1 MRTRI
6 RAGAEARGSYGW
18 SLLALVV
25 IQWLV
30 IAAVAAEVGHSSTLW
45 IVIPQVVVLM
55 PLTLVLVVEAAR
67 RFGPPTFAAWAG
79 MVWIA
84 LPFVGVP
91 YANRSFRHEYSHEFL
106 PRLLGLAD
114 DPRTPAM
121 ACLAAALLF
130 TIRAVETNRRRDVG
144 IAVVAGAACAALAP
158 PVALVALVP
167 IVGLAV
173 GGRRRAALESAVA
186 LVVLG
191 AALWAGV
198 AAGPLSGPFVHVD
211 FHAAGRTLSSL
222 SEDFWSGRVL
232 EWLAIAG
239 VAGAIRGNRSGGAM
253 TGFAFLAAFFSLRLE
268 ARPAARNLELLHA
281 LLPAW
286 PVVVLAVA
294 SLPLLWPRV
303 HAADRRVGASPTPAE
318 PSGSA

>member
-6 RAGAEARGSYGW
+6 RAGAEARGRYEW
-18 SLLALVV
+18 LLAALVV
-25 IQWLV
+25 IQWLA
-30 IAAVAAEVGHSSTLW
+30 IAAVAAEAGRSATLW
-45 IVIPQVVVLM
+45 IVVPQVVVLM
-55 PLTLVLVVEAAR
+55 PLTLVLVVETAR
-67 RFGPPTFAAWAG
+67 RFGHPIFAAWTG
-79 MVWIA
+79 IVWIA
-84 LPFVGVP
+84 LPFVGVL
-91 YANRSFRHEYSHEFL
+91 YANRSFRHDYSHEFL

-114 DPRTPAM
+114 DPRMPAM

-130 TIRAVETNRRRDVG
+130 TIRAIETNRRADVG
-144 IAVVAGAACAALAP
+144 VAVVAGAGCAALAP
-158 PVALVALVP
+158 AVALVALVP

-173 GGRRRAALESAVA
+173 GGRRRAALEST
-186 LVVLG
+186 VVLVILG
-191 AALWAGV
+191 AVLWAGV
-198 AAGPLSGPFVHVD
+198 AAGPLAGPFAHVD

-222 SEDFWSGRVL
+222 SENFWSGRVL
-232 EWLAIAG
+232 EWIAIAG
-239 VAGAIRGNRSGGAM
+239 VAGAIRGNRAGGAM

-294 SLPLLWPRV
+294 SLPLLWPRL
-303 HAADRRVGASPTPAE
+303 HAADHSVAGTSAE

>member
-6 RAGAEARGSYGW
+6 RAGVVPRGSYGW
-18 SLLALVV
+18 SLVALVV

-30 IAAVAAEVGHSSTLW
+30 IAAAAAKVGHSSTLW
-45 IVIPQVVVLM
+45 IVVPQVVVLV
-55 PLTLVLVVEAAR
+55 PVTLVIVVETAK
-67 RFGPPTFAAWAG
+67 RFGPTTFAAWAG
-79 MVWIA
+79 VVWIA
-84 LPFVGVP
+84 LPFVGIP
-91 YANRSFRHEYSHEFL
+91 YANRSFRHEYSHGFL
-106 PRLLGLAD
+106 LRLLGLAD
-114 DPRTPAM
+114 DPRMPAM

-130 TIRAVETNRRRDVG
+130 TFRAVETNRRRDVG
-144 IAVVAGAACAALAP
+144 IAVVAGAGCAALAP
-158 PVALVALVP
+158 SVALVALVP

-198 AAGPLSGPFVHVD
+198 AAGPLSGPFAHVD

-239 VAGAIRGNRSGGAM
+239 VAGAVRGNRAGGAM
-253 TGFAFLAAFFSLRLE
+253 TGFAFLAAFFSVRLE
-268 ARPAARNLELLHA
+268 PLPSTRNLELLHA

-294 SLPLLWPRV
+294 SLPLLWPRP
-303 HAADRRVGASPTPAE
+303 HAADHSARGRPPE